1 MWVLGNART
10 ALTGRRA
17 LGKREET
24 EEWLSLENKQTFVSE
39 RERERE
45 REDCL
50 TACLPSAAHD
60 GERDSF
66 RNCTNTSKNLL
77 SSEAV
82 RRSDQDSE

>member
-39 RERERE
+39 RRERE
-45 REDCL
+45 REKTVWLPVCL
-50 TACLPSAAHD
+50 LRLTMEKETVSETAQTHPK
-60 GERDSF
+60 
-66 RNCTNTSKNLL
+66 TS
-77 SSEAV
+77 
-82 RRSDQDSE
+82 